1 MPLDLN
7 WKHGYRI
14 SPVKTDPVFLNLGCV
29 SSDGKRV
36 AFEVQYKDCAP
47 AYGWASLHD
56 GIILQG
62 FFLNYSITPKPA
74 PVREIWI
81 NVCEAEGLDRHVLSS
96 YQTKR
101 DAMNDSCWNRKKI
114 ACIKI
119 QFTEGEGL

>member
-74 PVREIWI
+74 PVREGWVNIYNCKPTRI
-81 NVCEAEGLDRHVLSS
+81 VLHE
-96 YQTKR
+96 TKEQA
-101 DAMNDSCWNRKKI
+101 DENALNLNRI

-119 QFTEGEGL
+119 QYMEGEGL